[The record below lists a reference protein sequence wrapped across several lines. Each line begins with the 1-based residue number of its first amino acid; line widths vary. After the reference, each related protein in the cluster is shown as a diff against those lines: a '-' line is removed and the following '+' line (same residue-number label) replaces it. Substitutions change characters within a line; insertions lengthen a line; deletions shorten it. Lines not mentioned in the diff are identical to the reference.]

1 MLSVP
6 PVQVP
11 LALANAPL
19 SNSRGAGVCQASR
32 HRWGSLRG
40 MLHGWQS
47 AFLPQRAACVL
58 STQSHATARRSDA
71 VKNASRCDC
80 QRMPLQSPTHAAAV
94 DIQTRQTG
102 GQTPGAFIPIPHWGG
117 GQAGL
122 PRFRWKPAPPH
133 STRMPK
139 ANSHAATEHTPL
151 PAGGRGG
158 FHKPKT
164 VRRPTWGNAPFLT
177 QISRLRVR
185 KEKRSDSHGQLL
197 LTNNLY

>member
-1 MLSVP
+1 MQECTCLQRYNIFAFPQHNRQAIRVSPASHKGGGTHSCHRSRQRMP
-6 PVQVP
+6 PQSP
-11 LALANAPL
+11 THAAAIANA
-19 SNSRGAGVCQASR
+19 C
-32 HRWGSLRG
+32 
-40 MLHGWQS
+40 
-47 AFLPQRAACVL
+47 
-58 STQSHATARRSDA
+58 RRD
-71 VKNASRCDC
+71 R

-133 STRMPK
+133 STRVPK